1 MPAWLRTAL
10 LGRREPLRDGGR
22 VNAAVVKDSLTTGT
36 DGKSNHAA
44 VRESAIIAAGAA
56 AA

>member
-1 MPAWLRTAL
+1 LRTAL
-10 LGRREPLRDGGR
+10 LGRLEPLRDGGR

-44 VRESAIIAAGAA
+44 VRKSAIVAAGAA